1 MGSKRRQAVV
11 YYMQRLDTFNA
22 PVTAINLAILVC
34 LFYDFGLIYLYS
46 VVLKFCFV
54 NKKLR
59 KQNTLLSNL

>member
-1 MGSKRRQAVV
+1 
-11 YYMQRLDTFNA
+11 MQRLDTFNA
-22 PVTAINLAILVC
+22 LVTAINLAILVC

-59 KQNTLLSNL
+59 KRNALLSNL